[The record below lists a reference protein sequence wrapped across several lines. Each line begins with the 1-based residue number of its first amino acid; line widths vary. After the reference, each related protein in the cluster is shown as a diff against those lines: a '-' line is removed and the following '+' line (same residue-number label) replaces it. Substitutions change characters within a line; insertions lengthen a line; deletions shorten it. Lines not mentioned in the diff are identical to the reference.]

1 MHIVSCVILTHI
13 FVPRIFRCSPRTP
26 GCVKYK
32 DEALKR
38 PPSSNFISHAD
49 KCTRVPQDRR
59 WAIVSGAGTTG
70 GVVMGAA
77 MEGDLED
84 ASGSVG
90 GLEAQRS
97 FMDAFSAQGL
107 ANPAKTV
114 TRKGFREH
122 LVKGI
127 IEDDL
132 PYSFGEKSGMK
143 KLFVYLLP
151 SNINPPSHQTVRH
164 DLDLLYTVLDSKVNE
179 ELRVCFYLIM
189 TIITVLTL
197 SHRQTSLNSQLQATS
212 GQAKI
217 RFMHLLVRLRS
228 GLMRIGSFTN
238 GCWSCCH

>member
-1 MHIVSCVILTHI
+1 
-13 FVPRIFRCSPRTP
+13 
-26 GCVKYK
+26 VKYK

-90 GLEAQRS
+90 GLEAQCS
-97 FMDAFSAQGL
+97 FMDAFSARGL

-132 PYSFGEKSGMK
+132 PYSFWGE
-143 KLFVYLLP
+143 
-151 SNINPPSHQTVRH
+151 VR
-164 DLDLLYTVLDSKVNE
+164 NE
-179 ELRVCFYLIM
+179 EAFRLPATFQYQ
-189 TIITVLTL
+189 
-197 SHRQTSLNSQLQATS
+197 SSFASNSSA
-212 GQAKI
+212 
-217 RFMHLLVRLRS
+217 RS
-228 GLMRIGSFTN
+228 RSAIYGVG
-238 GCWSCCH
+238 